1 MAWVPFTASCNNS
14 HRCKPVIVLKSIL
27 FIAII
32 FAFCIANL
40 TFENAHAE
48 QYSIPSWIK
57 NNAKW
62 WSDGQIE
69 DSDFV
74 KGIQYLIKSGVMIIP
89 ETESVSQ
96 SSQQI
101 PAWIKNNAG
110 WWADG
115 KISDNDFVLG
125 IQYLIHNGIIQINPA
140 NADTGQEP
148 TKKLSVKLEGK
159 TSLNLGETQFVT
171 VTVTDGRD
179 IVTDAVVTAKVTY
192 SYGNI
197 VKNFEGR
204 SNYYGEFRFSWK
216 IEGYTPGTYT
226 VKIDATK
233 SGYTSANGLFSF
245 KVLDL

>member
-1 MAWVPFTASCNNS
+1 M
-14 HRCKPVIVLKSIL
+14 KPLVFIVM
-27 FIAII
+27 I
-32 FAFCIANL
+32 FAVCFSL
-40 TFENAHAE
+40 VLENAHAE
-48 QYSIPSWIK
+48 QYSIPTWIK

-69 DSDFV
+69 DADFV
-74 KGIQYLIKSGVMIIP
+74 KGIQYLIKSEVIIIP
-89 ETESVSQ
+89 LTGSSDSQ
-96 SSQQI
+96 SSQKI

-125 IQYLIHNGIIQINPA
+125 FQYLISNGIIRINPDA
-140 NADTGQEP
+140 ISDQEP

-159 TSLNLGETQFVT
+159 TVVNLGEAQFVT
-171 VTVTDGRD
+171 VTVTEGKD
-179 IVTDAVVTAKVTY
+179 IVTDASVTARVTY

-197 VKNFEGR
+197 VKNFEGV

>member
-1 MAWVPFTASCNNS
+1 M
-14 HRCKPVIVLKSIL
+14 
-27 FIAII
+27 I
-32 FAFCIANL
+32 FAICITNYGVQ
-40 TFENAHAE
+40 ESAHAQ
-48 QYSIPSWIK
+48 QYSIPTWIK

-62 WSDGQIE
+62 WSDGQID

-74 KGIQYLIKSGVMIIP
+74 KGIQYLIKSKVMIIP
-89 ETESVSQ
+89 QTESSASQ

-110 WWADG
+110 WWAGG

-125 IQYLIHNGIIQINPA
+125 IQYLIRNGIIWISPEDASSN
-140 NADTGQEP
+140 QE
-148 TKKLSVKLEGK
+148 TIKKLSVKLEGK
-159 TSLNLGETQFVT
+159 TMVNLGETQFVT
-171 VTVTDGRD
+171 VTVTDGKD
-179 IVTDAVVTAKVTY
+179 IVTDAPVTARVTY

-197 VKNFEGR
+197 VKNFDGV

-233 SGYTSANGLFSF
+233 SGYTSASGLFSF